1 MNHEELSD
9 FATSLR
15 NYARLID
22 RLPLRQD
29 DLTKVRAQ
37 TSGDVS
43 VQVEYHGHQV
53 HCPVTVPVS
62 TVHESID
69 RELAEIAKV
78 AAALPAA
85 MAAAKA
91 ALDEALA

>member
-1 MNHEELSD
+1 MNNEELSG

-15 NYARLID
+15 DYASLID
-22 RLPLRQD
+22 SLPRRQA

-37 TSGDVS
+37 TSGDVP
-43 VQVEYHGHQV
+43 VQVEYRGDYV
-53 HCPVTVPVS
+53 RCPVTVPAS

-69 RELAEIAKV
+69 RELAEIARI

-91 ALDEALA
+91 WLDVALA